1 MAIHTEKEFLE
12 TFKVGDES
20 CPNCGISYK
29 GEVE

>member
-20 CPNCGISYK
+20 CPNCGYPIK
-29 GEVE
+29 EK